1 MTHVD
6 DLPLHTSHCGATFC
20 KISPQFCKHEGVG
33 GSWSLAGRRSKSCF
47 AQMKYVMINNYA
59 AKHSQKALH
68 PLSCFLKCLAK
79 RALCTVRLVTAA
91 GLWSFSLS
99 AISGE
104 HSTMTFSRFI
114 EKKPLPWR
122 RFPVVCTVWSSLY
135 ASCSCESKAMLMLS

>member
-1 MTHVD
+1 MIWRRDLAFSMFMSMTGNWDRLTRRSILWLYAAVFMTHVD

-104 HSTMTFSRFI
+104 TLDDDF
-114 EKKPLPWR
+114 
-122 RFPVVCTVWSSLY
+122 
-135 ASCSCESKAMLMLS
+135 